1 MLYLCISFKQ
11 VSKVSNFSV
20 TSSSRTLE
28 SVCVLK
34 IQAQL
39 LVLKTVQLYVNRTS
53 LQVQQRP
60 HFHSFVAREEALVW
74 FMTEN
79 SSLNF
84 IFVYLIMYPKESAL
98 AEFLCCFPEPQEV
111 GAFFCK
117 LLMWLGTHLKVEDI
131 FFPLFISKQLTTE
144 DLSKGTK
151 L

>member
-28 SVCVLK
+28 RVCVLK

-60 HFHSFVAREEALVW
+60 HFHSFVAREEALV
-74 FMTEN
+74 
-79 SSLNF
+79 
-84 IFVYLIMYPKESAL
+84 
-98 AEFLCCFPEPQEV
+98 
-111 GAFFCK
+111 
-117 LLMWLGTHLKVEDI
+117 
-131 FFPLFISKQLTTE
+131 
-144 DLSKGTK
+144 
-151 L
+151 